1 MLKVRR
7 TMTEVLLEVTNCE
20 IDSVVEET
28 LRKVLSKGRTMPCPC
43 SLQKTLSSQKWLLG
57 VQSRES
63 SKNKFLVALF
73 SYLVQVYC
81 VKQLHASTLLFNCKY
96 CNLCSPIYNS
106 LYAKSFSKA
115 SVSKDQRGNCLKQ
128 N

>member
-1 MLKVRR
+1 
-7 TMTEVLLEVTNCE
+7 MTEVLLEVTNCE

-81 VKQLHASTLLFNCKY
+81 VMQLHASTPFLLQILQPVFP
-96 CNLCSPIYNS
+96 NL
-106 LYAKSFSKA
+106 
-115 SVSKDQRGNCLKQ
+115 
-128 N
+128 

>member
-1 MLKVRR
+1 
-7 TMTEVLLEVTNCE
+7 MTEVLLEVTNCE

-28 LRKVLSKGRTMPCPC
+28 LRKFLCKGRTMPCPC

-57 VQSRES
+57 VQYRET

-81 VKQLHASTLLFNCKY
+81 VMQLYAST
-96 CNLCSPIYNS
+96 P
-106 LYAKSFSKA
+106 SF
-115 SVSKDQRGNCLKQ
+115 
-128 N
+128 